1 MPRAKQGIHY
11 VSIRIEDDSDLMSL
25 LQEDRHRTRMT
36 QSQLLTWYLSE
47 YVSMRRGNA
56 PLPSP
61 VRSQTENVAHVV
73 DDYSSTV
80 FDQYKEDEG

>member
-11 VSIRIEDDSDLMSL
+11 VSIRIEDDSDLMVL
-25 LQEDRHRTRMT
+25 LQEDKHRTRMT

-61 VRSQTENVAHVV
+61 VIPKTEHVV
-73 DDYSSTV
+73 HAEEDYSSAV
-80 FDQYKEDEG
+80 FDQYEEDEG